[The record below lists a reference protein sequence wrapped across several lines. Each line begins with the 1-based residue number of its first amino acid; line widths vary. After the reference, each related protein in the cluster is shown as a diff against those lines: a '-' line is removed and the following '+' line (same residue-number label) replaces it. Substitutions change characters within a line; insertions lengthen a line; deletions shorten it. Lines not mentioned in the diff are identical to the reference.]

1 MNNLVVENPEVE
13 VFVNGFVKFR
23 KAEMSSR
30 GIYLQDKE
38 LLDTV
43 FQVGTFF
50 KYELQPEIKTVVILP
65 SEQKERHT
73 VSKRKMKDGN
83 KPVIDIRGKSVLSVF
98 EGCTELQVTI
108 YVDRIEVVGTTKE
121 EMTHD

>member
-1 MNNLVVENPEVE
+1 MNSVVVENQEIE

-23 KAEMSSR
+23 KAKMSAR
-30 GIYLQDKE
+30 GVYLQDKE

-50 KYELQPEIKTVVILP
+50 KYDLQQERKMVVILP
-65 SEQKERHT
+65 CEQKEKYT
-73 VSKRKMKDGN
+73 VSKRKMKDCI
-83 KPVIDIRGKSVLSVF
+83 KPVIDIRGNTVLSVF

-108 YVDRIEVVGTTKE
+108 FTDRIEVVGIE
-121 EMTHD
+121 